1 MEYKILSLNE
11 KSFTFASPPHSVCV
25 KFVLVSKEFLE
36 IDSNLQI
43 TVMTRLPDKYTH
55 THTHRGMPT
64 GRGKPA
70 AYLQGSDEPQHLPS
84 GYL

>member
-55 THTHRGMPT
+55 THTQRHAHRA
-64 GRGKPA
+64 GKTSCLSA
-70 AYLQGSDEPQHLPS
+70 RQ
-84 GYL
+84 